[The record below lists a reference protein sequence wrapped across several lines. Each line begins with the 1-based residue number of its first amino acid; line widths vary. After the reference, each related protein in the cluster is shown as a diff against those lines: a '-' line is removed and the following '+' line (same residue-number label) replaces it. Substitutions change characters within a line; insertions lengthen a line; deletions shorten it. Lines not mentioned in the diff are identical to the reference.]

1 MGYIGDRVT
10 VQWYADNRH
19 YTGTVTGQ
27 PSVGQY
33 MVQFD
38 SHDIPRDYFGA
49 PVYQHRFGPRV
60 YGTSVVRVIDDLQSL
75 ERKKNG
81 ARHRLNDLQRQV
93 RHLQNRA
100 QEEKNRIARLD
111 MRIAEVKEVL
121 PDHLKLAILSF
132 ALYRHEVEDFCSRRE
147 ENFLKKVAEN
157 HIDSFNPLRVVVSG
171 AGNARADGTYIRQPG
186 SWRTSTH
193 IWFLNTNN
201 GSQIF
206 YRPDHRWYVEVGEQ
220 VEVSSDSEDA
230 PPRPLTLFGSQQ
242 LYRGPP
248 ARYSNTG
255 FAEDGWSC
263 VRPERIDG
271 TPVPGGEPIAAP
283 CPTIQ
288 IL

>member
-132 ALYRHEVEDFCSRRE
+132 ALYRHEVEDFCIAAKRTSSRKL
-147 ENFLKKVAEN
+147 LK
-157 HIDSFNPLRVVVSG
+157 IIS
-171 AGNARADGTYIRQPG
+171 IRSTLCG
-186 SWRTSTH
+186 SWCPEPVTPEQMAPTSG
-193 IWFLNTNN
+193 N
-201 GSQIF
+201 
-206 YRPDHRWYVEVGEQ
+206 REAGEQ
-220 VEVSSDSEDA
+220 V
-230 PPRPLTLFGSQQ
+230 PIYGS
-242 LYRGPP
+242 
-248 ARYSNTG
+248 
-255 FAEDGWSC
+255 
-263 VRPERIDG
+263 
-271 TPVPGGEPIAAP
+271 
-283 CPTIQ
+283 
-288 IL
+288 